1 MEKWLFK
8 KIPKKEKIQ
17 TQYLNHGN
25 LVAVLTRDIY
35 TLDFK
40 IYSVNNE
47 DKSLLLLGKAKTPS
61 KLENKHLTIIEKPY
75 GYAIKE
81 K

>member
-1 MEKWLFK
+1 MEKWIAK

-17 TQYLNHGN
+17 VQYMNQKN
-25 LVAVLTRDIY
+25 LVAITTRDMY

-40 IYSVNNE
+40 LYSVNNE

-81 K
+81 N

>member
-1 MEKWLFK
+1 MEKWITK
-8 KIPKKEKIQ
+8 KIPKKETIQ
-17 TQYLNHGN
+17 VQYMNQKT
-25 LVAVLTRDIY
+25 LVAISTRDMY

-40 IYSVNNE
+40 LYSVNNE

>member
-1 MEKWLFK
+1 MEKWIAK

-17 TQYLNHGN
+17 VQYMNQKT
-25 LVAVLTRDIY
+25 LVAITTRDMY

-40 IYSVNNE
+40 LYSVNNE
-47 DKSLLLLGKAKTPS
+47 DKSLLLLGKAKNPS